1 MHFDAPLSTFFCLA
15 RWLSSSFRARFS
27 SSSTRARDTRQRRGT
42 RTHRHRSSR
51 KKEREKRGEERERFS
66 FFCSGREIE
75 KGFRR
80 RRVRRSGGGGEEKKN
95 QLNSRLSSFS
105 SLFLFSSLPLP
116 PFSLPAKKRE
126 NGVPCR
132 QGPSLFVERE
142 RTSKRA

>member
-80 RRVRRSGGGGEEKKN
+80 RRVRRSGGGGEEKKKST
-95 QLNSRLSSFS
+95 QLSTLFIFLSFSFFLPPSPSLLSSCKEAREWC
-105 SLFLFSSLPLP
+105 SLPP
-116 PFSLPAKKRE
+116 RSVSFCGARE
-126 NGVPCR
+126 D
-132 QGPSLFVERE
+132 
-142 RTSKRA
+142 

>member
-1 MHFDAPLSTFFCLA
+1 M
-15 RWLSSSFRARFS
+15 
-27 SSSTRARDTRQRRGT
+27 
-42 RTHRHRSSR
+42 
-51 KKEREKRGEERERFS
+51 
-66 FFCSGREIE
+66 
-75 KGFRR
+75 
-80 RRVRRSGGGGEEKKN
+80 RRSGGGGEEKKN